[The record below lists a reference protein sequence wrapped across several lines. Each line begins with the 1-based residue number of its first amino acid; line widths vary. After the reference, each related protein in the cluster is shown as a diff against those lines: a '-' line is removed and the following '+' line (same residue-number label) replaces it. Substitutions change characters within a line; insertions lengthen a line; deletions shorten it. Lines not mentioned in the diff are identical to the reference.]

1 MGVSNSSNVSWNQ
14 KCEDFN
20 SNNDKKFKLVKSF
33 WRSVYGTLSSLQQQR
48 LNYTKYV
55 IYENLNIKSI
65 KSKSIHFKELIRNKT
80 DISLISETK
89 TYDLLPNGQF
99 FYNRWNLYRRNNN
112 RNGGWKILYVKE
124 NIPSKLVNSLNFSKE
139 NKIIAFRFSIS
150 NTKWILLG
158 LYKPSLLNKARIFD

>member
-65 KSKSIHFKELIRNKT
+65 TSKSIHFKELIRNKT

-89 TYDLLPNGQF
+89 LTTCYQTDNF
-99 FYNRWNLYRRNNN
+99 FITDKNCIEETIT
-112 RNGGWKILYVKE
+112 GMVDEKFFIWKKIF
-124 NIPSKLVNSLNFSKE
+124 LVN
-139 NKIIAFRFSIS
+139 
-150 NTKWILLG
+150 
-158 LYKPSLLNKARIFD
+158 

>member
-20 SNNDKKFKLVKSF
+20 SNNDKKFKLVKSS

-89 TYDLLPNGQF
+89 TYDLLPNG
-99 FYNRWNLYRRNNN
+99 
-112 RNGGWKILYVKE
+112 
-124 NIPSKLVNSLNFSKE
+124 
-139 NKIIAFRFSIS
+139 FSIS

>member
-33 WRSVYGTLSSLQQQR
+33 WRSVYGTLSSLQQRR

-55 IYENLNIKSI
+55 IYENLNSKSI
-65 KSKSIHFKELIRNKT
+65 TSKSIHFKELIRNKT

-89 TYDLLPNGQF
+89 LTTCYQTDNF
-99 FYNRWNLYRRNNN
+99 FITDENCIEEPIT
-112 RNGGWKILYVKE
+112 GMVDEKFFMWKKIF
-124 NIPSKLVNSLNFSKE
+124 LVN
-139 NKIIAFRFSIS
+139 
-150 NTKWILLG
+150 
-158 LYKPSLLNKARIFD
+158 